1 MAELDRPGNAPETE
15 ETDLPRRAEH
25 CFWPDETR
33 RNAQDLIREIPLFK
47 NVPPHHLRELARFAH
62 QQHFAAGETIIRMG
76 EPGSTMY
83 VISAGQVEVVLEQP
97 DQNIVLATLG
107 PGEFFGELSIFDS
120 EMRSATVV
128 AVEPTEAWTL
138 GRLDIVRILN
148 RSPDMALSL
157 LKSISARLRIMNVR
171 LGDAP
176 PEVQAT
182 TPTTSP

>member
-1 MAELDRPGNAPETE
+1 MAELDRPGNAHESKGSAPT
-15 ETDLPRRAEH
+15 RRPAH

-33 RNAQDLIREIPLFK
+33 QNAQDLIREIPLFK

-62 QQHFAAGETIIRMG
+62 QQAFAAGETIIRMG

-83 VISAGQVEVVLEQP
+83 VISAGRVEIVLEQAGH
-97 DQNIVLATLG
+97 NIVLATLG

-120 EMRSATVV
+120 ETRSATVV
-128 AVEPTEAWTL
+128 AVEPTEAWSL

-157 LKSISARLRIMNVR
+157 LKSISARLRVMNAR

-176 PEVQAT
+176 ST
-182 TPTTSP
+182 TT